1 MVTILEL
8 ELPTEEFALNKTLTT
23 VSEAQ
28 IEIERVV
35 ADDPDRLTPYVWV
48 RTDDFDTFEAAVD
61 DDPTVKDVTELAET
75 DEERS
80 YQMTW
85 IDSIDLILQLLT
97 EHEGTVTHAE
107 GSADGWHLRVVFPD
121 HESLSKAH
129 DAIQE
134 DEFQFEVRAVYDADD
149 PRHTHYGLTE
159 IQRDT
164 MVAALEAGYFDVPR
178 EVTLTEFA
186 EQQDISHQ
194 AVSERLRR
202 ATRQLAESTLTA
214 HGDEE
219 EE

>member
-23 VSEAQ
+23 VSEAH

-35 ADDPDRLTPYVWV
+35 ADDPDRITPYVWV
-48 RTDDFDTFEAAVD
+48 RTDDFDAFEAALD

-75 DEERS
+75 EEERS

-97 EHEGTVTHAE
+97 DHEGTVTHAE
-107 GSADGWHLRVVFPD
+107 GSADGWHLRIVFPD
-121 HESLSKAH
+121 HESLSQAH
-129 DAIQE
+129 DAARE
-134 DEFQFEVRAVYDADD
+134 DGFQFEVRAVYDADD

-159 IQRDT
+159 TQRNT

-194 AVSERLRR
+194 AISEQLRR
-202 ATRQLAESTLTA
+202 ATRQLIESTLTA